1 MNANKKKILLTNDD
15 GIKSMGL
22 LSLYDELSKFADVTV
37 ISPHIQRSGEGKAIT
52 FNKILRLEE
61 EVLKNGVKG
70 YTISGTSADAIIF
83 AVNSLKEGPFDFVVA
98 GINQGLNI
106 SSHIVLSSGTCA
118 AAFEGAFYGLRSI
131 AFSMDTSSEHYF
143 GRPHKETFKVPAKIA
158 GRFVKSLLEK
168 SYPKGLAFPNV
179 NFPQDVQLDSPIKMT
194 TLAPRLIDFKPEKR
208 KDPRNKDYYFIWG
221 EITEAIPKGSDV
233 REILAGNISVT
244 PICLDFTFSTSSTKN
259 FLQKI
264 ITKIEKTK

>member
-1 MNANKKKILLTNDD
+1 MNTSKKKILLTNDD

-52 FNKILRLEE
+52 FNKIIRVEE
-61 EVLKNGVKG
+61 EVLRNGLKG

-83 AVNSLKEGPFDFVVA
+83 AVNSLEEGPFDFVVA

-118 AAFEGAFYGLRSI
+118 AAFEGAFYNLRSI

-143 GRPHKETFKVPAKIA
+143 GRPNQETFEVPAKLA
-158 GRFVKSLLEK
+158 ARFVKSLLET

-179 NFPQDVQLDSPIKMT
+179 NFPRNVQLDSSIKIT

-221 EITEAIPKGSDV
+221 EITEDIPNGTDV
-233 REILAGNISVT
+233 KEILAGNISVT
-244 PICLDFTFSTSSTKN
+244 PIALDFTYNNTGSKK

-264 ITKIEKTK
+264 IKKYESKK